1 MYNLVYMAKPCY
13 GGWVSFTT
21 HLAHKT
27 GSDIHKIT
35 KRNEKNKRNF
45 GYSCEYLNSTID
57 KIKEL
62 PNLVITA
69 VDKNYHQYLEDMPEG
84 TGLVIHDPTEVKG
97 RNNELTKYLHKFKI
111 ITIRQT
117 VQKYLKEKF
126 DIDSEFKL
134 HPFYEFTK
142 TDYTDKSNVVSISR
156 IDYDKHTEI
165 LCKANQ
171 VLENK
176 IKIYGAKN
184 DRYVYQKL
192 NEFDTMKEDDP
203 NSNYCGRFGKSF
215 SDISNILSKSKVVID
230 MSAISL
236 DGGGTQYSFLEAI
249 YHDCL
254 LILNKKWVDG
264 LNSPFIHNMNCLIVS
279 DSDELVEILDN
290 LNNYNIDIII
300 ENSKKILDN
309 NICQEW

>member
-13 GGWVSFTT
+13 GGWVSFTA

-45 GYSCEYLNSTID
+45 GYSCEYQNSTID

-62 PNLVITA
+62 PNLMITA
-69 VDKNYHQYLEDMPEG
+69 VDKNYHQYLEDMPDG

-111 ITIRQT
+111 FTIRQT
-117 VQKYLKEKF
+117 VHKYLKEKF

-134 HPFYEFTK
+134 HPFYEFSK
-142 TDYTDKSNVVSISR
+142 TPYMEKNDVVSISR
-156 IDYDKHTEI
+156 IDYDKHTDI
-165 LCKANQ
+165 LCKANEI
-171 VLENK
+171 LDRK

-192 NEFDTMKEDDP
+192 NEYDSMKEDDP
-203 NSNYCGRFGKSF
+203 TSNYCGRFGKSF
-215 SDISNILSKSKVVID
+215 SDISDILSKSKVVID

-264 LNSPFIHNMNCLIVS
+264 LNSPFINNINCIIVS
-279 DSDELVEILDN
+279 DSEELVKVLNNLDDYDIEAIIKNSKLILDK
-290 LNNYNIDIII
+290 NI
-300 ENSKKILDN
+300 N
-309 NICQEW
+309 QQW